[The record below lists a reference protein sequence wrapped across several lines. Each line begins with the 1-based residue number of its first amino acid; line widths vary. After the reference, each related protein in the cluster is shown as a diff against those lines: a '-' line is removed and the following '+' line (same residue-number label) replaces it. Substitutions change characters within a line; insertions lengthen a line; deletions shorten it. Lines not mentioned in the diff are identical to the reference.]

1 MLTLDK
7 AVSDLFIAAKI
18 HIIHDNAKYYLR
30 KITIEQGE
38 VVQMIG
44 RSC

>member
-7 AVSDLFIAAKI
+7 AVSELFIAAKI
-18 HIIHDNAKYYLR
+18 HIIHDNAKYYWR

-38 VVQMIG
+38 VVEKTG

>member
-7 AVSDLFIAAKI
+7 AVSELFIAAKI
-18 HIIHDNAKYYLR
+18 HIIHDNAKYYWR

-38 VVQMIG
+38 VVE
-44 RSC
+44 RTERRC